1 MISILGRDKKH
12 IDDIFIKACEDGKL
26 ELIELLFINA
36 IDPLIYY
43 DTAFI
48 GACSSG
54 HLSVVDRL
62 LQNGFV
68 VSEDAFIGACSSG
81 HLSVVDRLLQNG
93 FVVSKNAFISACI
106 IRFFRVCQYLQN
118 GLIENRIVQLLLQNE
133 HIVRALQDLHINIVG
148 LLHT

>member
-1 MISILGRDKKH
+1 MISILGQDKKH

-48 GACSSG
+48 GAC
-54 HLSVVDRL
+54 
-62 LQNGFV
+62 
-68 VSEDAFIGACSSG
+68 
-81 HLSVVDRLLQNG
+81 
-93 FVVSKNAFISACI
+93 I
-106 IRFFRVCQYLQN
+106 IRFLQDDRVCQYLQN